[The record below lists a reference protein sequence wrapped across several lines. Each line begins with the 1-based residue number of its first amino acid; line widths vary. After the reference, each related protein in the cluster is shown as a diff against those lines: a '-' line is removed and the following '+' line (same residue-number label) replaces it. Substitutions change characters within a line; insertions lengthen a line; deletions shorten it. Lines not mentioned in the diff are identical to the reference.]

1 MAAIKRTL
9 LPPILK
15 TVSLPTWSI
24 LPKVFR
30 NSTNDLKSSVFACLY
45 QCCNADL
52 ASGCF
57 SANSLSRLRVM
68 MCMIGDVYYTPCALA
83 VTDENS
89 PFDAPRHLW
98 PPVDCGEEIIT
109 PPSFRHV
116 PLAPLGYTSPKYNWS
131 TSDVGED

>member
-15 TVSLPTWSI
+15 TVKLPTWSA

-30 NSTNDLKSSVFACLY
+30 NSTNDLKSFVFACLY

-57 SANSLSRLRVM
+57 SANSLSRFRVM
-68 MCMIGDVYYTPCALA
+68 MCMIGHVYYTPCALA
-83 VTDENS
+83 VTDENGL
-89 PFDAPRHLW
+89 FDAPRHVRLLSL
-98 PPVDCGEEIIT
+98 VGGGQIT
-109 PPSFRHV
+109 LLFLDR
-116 PLAPLGYTSPKYNWS
+116 KS
-131 TSDVGED
+131 TRL